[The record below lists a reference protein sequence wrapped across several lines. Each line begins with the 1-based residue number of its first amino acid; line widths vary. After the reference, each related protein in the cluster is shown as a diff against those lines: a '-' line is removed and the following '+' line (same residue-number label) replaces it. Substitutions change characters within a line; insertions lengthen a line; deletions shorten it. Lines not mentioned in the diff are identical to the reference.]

1 MAIPKEVRE
10 YAADILHPSGLIGCR
25 CGSLSL
31 DCCEYDIAIVAEG
44 KNSVVKLGKYTV
56 ETIYLKSLKEH
67 LVDIKDIEVFKDSK
81 TLLLSSTAKEITDA
95 KYKRLLS
102 AAGKKQLVA
111 SLFFQQKTKSAK
123 QPILAALW
131 LKIAAYRY
139 MAGTLAI
146 SGVRPMPLHELDQI
160 RQQDLTSEVADGV
173 NASLECIGVERA
185 TRSQIARSIEAFAE
199 IKSNDYDRDLVLA
212 KTEYLLDNG
221 KLADSY
227 YYMGRILADM
237 VSSKSEQHLARYSKL
252 YQIALDLGSVQN
264 LEKIQK
270 VLFRATKRGLN

>member
-10 YAADILHPSGLIGCR
+10 YVADIPHPSGLIGCR

-31 DCCEYDIAIVAEG
+31 DCCEYDIAIIAEG

-56 ETIYLKSLKEH
+56 ETIYLKSFKEH
-67 LVDIKDIEVFKDSK
+67 LVDIKDIEIFKDSK

-95 KYKRLLS
+95 KYGRLLA

-123 QPILAALW
+123 QPMLAALW
-131 LKIAAYRY
+131 LKIAAYRH

-212 KTEYLLDNG
+212 KAEYLLDNG

-264 LEKIQK
+264 LERIQK
-270 VLFRATKRGLN
+270 VLFRATKKGLN